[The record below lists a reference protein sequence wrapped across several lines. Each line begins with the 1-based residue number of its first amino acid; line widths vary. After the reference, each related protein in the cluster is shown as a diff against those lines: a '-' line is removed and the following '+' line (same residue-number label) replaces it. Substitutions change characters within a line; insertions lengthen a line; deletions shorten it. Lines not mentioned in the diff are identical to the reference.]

1 MRTRSLAFGAA
12 VWTSGYLVAY
22 LAIMQGQNDSPAW
35 WYVAV
40 LATAIALLIPAAAG
54 RPNGAALGLAVLLL
68 TVAVVIGLLSIG
80 ILLAPAAVGA
90 TVAWT
95 ASRRSA
101 SGQSV
106 SESESS
112 RR

>member
-22 LAIMQGQNDSPAW
+22 LAIMQGQSDSPAW

-40 LATAIALLIPAAAG
+40 LATTIALLIPAAAG
-54 RPNGAALGLAVLLL
+54 RPNGATLGPAVLLL
-68 TVAVVIGLLSIG
+68 TGAVLIGLLSIG
-80 ILLAPAAVGA
+80 ILLAPAAVA
-90 TVAWT
+90 AAVAL
-95 ASRRSA
+95 ASSRRSG
-101 SGQSV
+101 SSQPI

-112 RR
+112 RS